1 MKMPFFF
8 SGIFLLD
15 WPRVLLS
22 VVALTG
28 MCLTFPAL
36 YVFSGEL
43 FPTVVRNVGLGS
55 ASMFSRFGSVL
66 APFIK
71 SLVSGCAQ
79 NLNVHPQFDK
89 GPCS

>member
-1 MKMPFFF
+1 MFFL
-8 SGIFLLD
+8 SGIFPGD

-22 VVALTG
+22 AVALTG

-71 SLVSGCAQ
+71 SLVSCCAQ
-79 NLNVHPQFDK
+79 QMTVNPEFNE
-89 GPCS
+89 GPY